1 MNPTQTM
8 GGTMP
13 KPWMQRHKQRAK
25 KAKEVELLKRKAER
39 EGNKDLLFR
48 AQRLTNSLNR
58 K

>member
-1 MNPTQTM
+1 
-8 GGTMP
+8 MP

-39 EGNKDLLFR
+39 GGNKDLLMR
-48 AQRLTNSLNR
+48 AQRILHSLNR

>member
-1 MNPTQTM
+1 MNPTRTM

-13 KPWMQRHKQRAK
+13 KPWMQRHKKRSK
-25 KAKEVELLKRKAER
+25 KSKEAELLKRKGER

-48 AQRLTNSLNR
+48 AQRLTHSLNR

>member
-1 MNPTQTM
+1 
-8 GGTMP
+8 MP